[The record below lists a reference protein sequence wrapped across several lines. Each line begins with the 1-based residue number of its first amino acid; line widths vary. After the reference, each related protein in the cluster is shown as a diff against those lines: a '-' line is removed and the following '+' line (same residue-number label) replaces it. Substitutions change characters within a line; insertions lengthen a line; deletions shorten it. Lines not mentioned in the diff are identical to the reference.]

1 MCEPIVD
8 LPEDASPEAVP
19 LATARGFARAAW
31 QNEGHSLEQLAVFAA
46 TSGSEFDALE
56 VAALFRIS
64 VRAAQHRLDLAVT
77 LSTRLP
83 RTLAAVKAGRLD
95 PYRASKIADAT
106 LPLSLEAAAVV
117 EGEILDRVEEMPAVK
132 LCRALRR
139 IVARVNADALRAL
152 HEQRVAQ
159 RRVDMYPTEDGCS
172 VLTVHGPAAR
182 IQVAAKRVD
191 AIAHQ
196 LRDTGGADG
205 RTMDQLRS
213 DVALDLLAGKDFEH
227 AKIIVQVT
235 LPARAA
241 LGVDNTPGHL
251 VGYGDIAAQQA
262 VDLAYQADA
271 TWRRILTE
279 PATGRVL
286 DVGRRRYSPPAAL
299 RDHIQAAM
307 PTCTGPGCVRPAAQ
321 CDLDHREPFPA
332 GPTDEHNVHP
342 ACRSHHR
349 GKTFGGWKIIKRGGI
364 LEWVSPCGFHY
375 PHHPEPLTH
384 PEPPPPPF

>member
-1 MCEPIVD
+1 MYEPLD
-8 LPEDASPEAVP
+8 LPEDAPPEAVP
-19 LATARGFARAAW
+19 AAMARGFARAAW
-31 QNEGHSLEQLAVFAA
+31 RAHGHELEQLACYAA
-46 TSGSEFDALE
+46 ASGSEFDAVE
-56 VAALFRIS
+56 VAALLVLS
-64 VRAAQHRLDLAVT
+64 PRAAQERLDLAVT
-77 LSTRLP
+77 LATRLP
-83 RTLAAVKAGRLD
+83 RTLAAIKAGRLD

-106 LPLSLEAAAVV
+106 LPLSLEDAATV
-117 EGEILDRVEEMPAVK
+117 EGQVLDRVEEMPAVK
-132 LCRALRR
+132 LCRVLRR
-139 IVARVNADALRAL
+139 IVARVNADALQAL
-152 HEQRVAQ
+152 HEQRVAR
-159 RRVDMYPTEDGCS
+159 RRVDMYPTEDGCAA
-172 VLTVHGPAAR
+172 LTVHGSAAR

-191 AIAHQ
+191 AVAHQ
-196 LRDTGGADG
+196 LRDAGGADG

-213 DVALDLLAGKDFEH
+213 DVALDLLAGKDFQH

-299 RDHIQAAM
+299 RDHIQASM
-307 PTCTGPGCVRPAAQ
+307 PTCTGPGCVRPAVR
-321 CDLDHREPFPA
+321 CDLDHREPFPV

-342 ACRSHHR
+342 ACRPHHR
-349 GKTFGGWKIIKRGGI
+349 AKSFGGWRVIKRGEI
-364 LEWVSPCGFHY
+364 LEWVSPCGFH
-375 PHHPEPLTH
+375 HPEPITH
-384 PEPPPPPF
+384 PEPAPPPF

>member
-1 MCEPIVD
+1 
-8 LPEDASPEAVP
+8 
-19 LATARGFARAAW
+19 
-31 QNEGHSLEQLAVFAA
+31 
-46 TSGSEFDALE
+46 
-56 VAALFRIS
+56 
-64 VRAAQHRLDLAVT
+64 
-77 LSTRLP
+77 
-83 RTLAAVKAGRLD
+83 
-95 PYRASKIADAT
+95 
-106 LPLSLEAAAVV
+106 
-117 EGEILDRVEEMPAVK
+117 
-132 LCRALRR
+132 
-139 IVARVNADALRAL
+139 
-152 HEQRVAQ
+152 

-172 VLTVHGPAAR
+172 VLTVHGSAAR
-182 IQVAAKRVD
+182 VQVAAKRVD
-191 AIAHQ
+191 AIAYQ

-213 DVALDLLAGKDFEH
+213 DVALDLLAGKDFQH

-279 PATGRVL
+279 PSTGRVR

-299 RDHIQAAM
+299 RDHLHATM
-307 PTCTGPGCVRPAAQ
+307 PTCTGPGCVRPAQQ
-321 CDLDHREPFPA
+321 CDLEHREPYPA
-332 GPTDEHNVHP
+332 GPTDEHNLHP

-375 PHHPEPLTH
+375 PHTPEPITH
-384 PEPPPPPF
+384 PEPAPPPF